1 MGRNVP
7 AIAGCDVQVSLNVSN
22 SNKPTGLDTKTAAG
36 TNPLPQ

>member
-7 AIAGCDVQVSLNVSN
+7 TIAGMTFKFHRNVSN
-22 SNKPTGLDTKTAAG
+22 SNKPTGLETTTAAG